1 MIAVYAVLKKLEG
14 KIILAPTQITVLA
27 ILQGLTEFLPISSS
41 GHLVLMPIVLG
52 WKDQGL
58 TIDIAVH
65 IGTLGAVVLY
75 LRRETWMILS
85 GLGKIVVGKYDE
97 GAKLAGLLLI
107 ASIPVFIAGIAVR
120 VLIGDGIRIPSVIG
134 WAFIIGGILL
144 YISDRFGTRIRKTSG
159 LTILDALLIGIAQ
172 AFAIIP
178 GASRAGTT
186 ITMAR
191 LLGYER
197 TDAARISLL
206 MSIPAIAGA
215 GSVLSLGIVNN
226 GNPDFILNVF
236 LGTIVAFI
244 TAILAISIM
253 MNWIKRRSFTPFV
266 VYRIALGFLIL
277 FLLS

>member
-1 MIAVYAVLKKLEG
+1 MILV
-14 KIILAPTQITVLA
+14 PTQITVLA

-58 TIDIAVH
+58 SIDIAVH

-85 GLGKIVVGKYDE
+85 GLGKIVVGKFDE

-120 VLIGDGIRIPSVIG
+120 VLIGEGIRIPSVIG

-144 YISDRFGTRIRKTSG
+144 YVSDRFGTRIRKTSG

-226 GNPDFILNVF
+226 GNPDLILNVF

>member
-1 MIAVYAVLKKLEG
+1 LT
-14 KIILAPTQITVLA
+14 PTQITVLA

-41 GHLVLMPIVLG
+41 GHLVFMPLVLG

-58 TIDIAVH
+58 TLDVAVH
-65 IGTLGAVVLY
+65 IGTLGAVILY
-75 LRRETWMILS
+75 LRRETWMIIC
-85 GLGKIVVGKYDE
+85 GLGKIVLGKFDE
-97 GAKLAGLLLI
+97 GAKLAGLLLT
-107 ASIPVFIAGIAVR
+107 ASIPVFIVGIAVR
-120 VLIGDGIRIPSVIG
+120 IFIGEGIRVPYVIG
-134 WAFIIGGILL
+134 WAFIIGGIVL
-144 YISDRFGTRIRKTSG
+144 YVSDRFGPRIKQTSG
-159 LTILDALLIGIAQ
+159 LTISEALLIGIAQ

-215 GSVLSLGIVNN
+215 GSVLSMDIINN
-226 GNPDFILNVF
+226 GNPDFILNVL
-236 LGTIVAFI
+236 LGTIIAFI

-253 MNWIKRRSFTPFV
+253 MNWIKRRSFAPFV
-266 VYRIALGFLIL
+266 AYRIILGFLIL

>member
-226 GNPDFILNVF
+226 GNPDLILNVF